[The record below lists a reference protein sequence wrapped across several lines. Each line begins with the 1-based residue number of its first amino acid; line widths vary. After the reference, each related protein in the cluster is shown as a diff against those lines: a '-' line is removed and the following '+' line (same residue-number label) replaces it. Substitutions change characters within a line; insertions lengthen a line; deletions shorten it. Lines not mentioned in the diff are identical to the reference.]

1 MPPILSGKS
10 YKKLRRILLVF
21 CFSLFFIEYTGLSF
35 DRNIF
40 EKYGINIS
48 NPNIIFDLL
57 WLIFIYLLIKF
68 IINSIKWSSVDFNNY
83 KDRFFKK
90 TLLSNF
96 DKLFPGLVS
105 YQAGLI
111 SSIDLSLKTRRYDI
125 RNLMIDSVYFPAQP
139 NYFEYRLFSI
149 PIKGLC
155 RYLPLAKGR
164 KHGGKINLIWR
175 EATPC
180 SKIMHDVRAES
191 GLLYWLFYPSTK
203 KEKSRYL
210 PSGILPLSWSATFHT
225 TLGRK
230 YFVNHDNILGTLYLP
245 FFKGLPIKIKSYI
258 YIYLQTN
265 YYFDN
270 KFPFHFGASIIIY
283 CLREYLFKLI
293 IYIKGFDLIELLN
306 KISW

>member
-10 YKKLRRILLVF
+10 YKKLRRTLLVF
-21 CFSLFFIEYTGLSF
+21 CFSLLFAEYSELSLENDFF
-35 DRNIF
+35 D
-40 EKYGINIS
+40 KYGIYIS
-48 NPNIIFDLL
+48 NPNIIIDLL

-68 IINSIKWSSVDFNNY
+68 TINSNKWSSIDFNSY
-83 KDRFFKK
+83 KDRYFKK
-90 TLLSNF
+90 TLLPNF
-96 DKLFPGLVS
+96 DKLFPGLVG

-111 SSIDLSLKTRRYDI
+111 SSIDLSLKTRRYNI
-125 RNLMIDSVYFPAQP
+125 QNLLIDGVYLPAQP

-149 PIKGLC
+149 PLKGLC
-155 RYLPLAKGR
+155 RYLPLAKGT
-164 KHGGKINLIWR
+164 KCGGKINLIWR

-180 SKIMHDVRAES
+180 SKIMHDVRVES
-191 GLLYWLFYPSTK
+191 GLLYWLFYPSIK

-210 PSGILPLSWSATFHT
+210 PSGILPLSWSTTFHT
-225 TLGRK
+225 ALGRK

-245 FFKGLPIKIKSYI
+245 LFKGLPIKIKSYI

-270 KFPFHFGASIIIY
+270 KLPFHFGASLIIY
-283 CLREYLFKLI
+283 RLREHLFQLI
-293 IYIKGFDLIELLN
+293 LYIKGFDLIELLN